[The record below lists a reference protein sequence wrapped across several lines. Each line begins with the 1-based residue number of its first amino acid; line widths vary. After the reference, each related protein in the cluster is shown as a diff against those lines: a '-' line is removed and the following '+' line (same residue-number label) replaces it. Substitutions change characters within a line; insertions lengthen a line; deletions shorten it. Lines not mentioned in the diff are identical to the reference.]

1 MRTQKYINSE
11 HEAISCNGSAAPTTD
26 VASSRSVWRILLVD
40 DDQAVRDSI
49 NGVLESEGF
58 DVIAA
63 ENGQRALDL
72 AKISRIDLILLDL
85 NMPVKNG
92 WETFY
97 EFTCEHPLI
106 PIIILTA
113 RPYQL
118 FTAVSAGVGALLEKP
133 MDIPTLLETIEKL
146 LKEPVE
152 QRLARLAGRKADFH
166 YKPTTAGNL
175 YTLTN

>member
-1 MRTQKYINSE
+1 MNSE
-11 HEAISCNGSAAPTTD
+11 HDAITSDGSTAPATD

-58 DVIAA
+58 VVIAA

-72 AKISRIDLILLDL
+72 AKGSQIDLVLLDL
-85 NMPVKNG
+85 NMPIKNG

-113 RPYQL
+113 RPHQL

-152 QRLARLAGRKADFH
+152 QRLARLAGRKAEFH
-166 YKPTTAGNL
+166 YKPRNVGHV
-175 YTLTN
+175 YSLTN